1 MTATLR
7 SNVHSRFLAPA
18 SLSVNDYFKKTN
30 AQDWKLKHYLNYR
43 LENENIIPTWTAVYN
58 DWSQAHRGKNILLS
72 DLLETTNKKRS
83 QEDNY
88 DNEAGP
94 SNEKR
99 SRHEDSSYEGTY
111 QDEPQTPEYLFEIY
125 DQDEEI
131 KVMDARPLLWR
142 IIDLSYS
149 EVAPSTLS
157 QSDQEGIRTLI
168 SFALQIGQTN
178 EFTVLAPSAERC
190 LRSLAKI
197 NILEFTRN
205 ACFSLSSLF

>member
-1 MTATLR
+1 MRIDPRML
-7 SNVHSRFLAPA
+7 V
-18 SLSVNDYFKKTN
+18 
-30 AQDWKLKHYLNYR
+30 KHIEEKIYS
-43 LENENIIPTWTAVYN
+43 
-58 DWSQAHRGKNILLS
+58 SQKLS

-94 SNEKR
+94 SNENR

-131 KVMDARPLLWR
+131 KVMDASYPIHDWLNKVIKEQKTMTSEINSNIASKPLLWR

-168 SFALQIGQTN
+168 SSALQIGQTN
-178 EFTVLAPSAERC
+178 ECTVLAPSAERC

>member
-58 DWSQAHRGKNILLS
+58 DW
-72 DLLETTNKKRS
+72 TTNKKRS

-111 QDEPQTPEYLFEIY
+111 QDEPQTPEYLFEF
-125 DQDEEI
+125 
-131 KVMDARPLLWR
+131 
-142 IIDLSYS
+142 
-149 EVAPSTLS
+149 
-157 QSDQEGIRTLI
+157 G
-168 SFALQIGQTN
+168 
-178 EFTVLAPSAERC
+178 
-190 LRSLAKI
+190 
-197 NILEFTRN
+197 
-205 ACFSLSSLF
+205 

>member
-58 DWSQAHRGKNILLS
+58 DW
-72 DLLETTNKKRS
+72 TTNKKRS

-131 KVMDARPLLWR
+131 KVMDA
-142 IIDLSYS
+142 S
-149 EVAPSTLS
+149 
-157 QSDQEGIRTLI
+157 
-168 SFALQIGQTN
+168 
-178 EFTVLAPSAERC
+178 SAE
-190 LRSLAKI
+190 
-197 NILEFTRN
+197 
-205 ACFSLSSLF
+205 